1 MSITVYIEDNG
12 KITIHYPERMT
23 EEEAL
28 AQVYSGIK
36 KALAHEAT

>member
-1 MSITVYIEDNG
+1 MNITVYVGTGG
-12 KITIHYPERMT
+12 KITIHYPEWMT